1 MYYYYYYAQYPSY
14 YYSPPNPTRRAAD
27 AQHMTPSTDDAV
39 MALPSTLVRVS
50 LVFVC
55 AVGHRRHCRRRLLI

>member
-39 MALPSTLVRVS
+39 MALPSTLVLVS
-50 LVFVC
+50 L
-55 AVGHRRHCRRRLLI
+55 